1 MDENLEKQEEEQ
13 SEELSAAELAYLAS
27 KGQEEEK
34 KGKSKSRGSSKIL
47 HEMASDSDMPRS
59 NMSLLKILGGDIL
72 QSEWLRRQIPL
83 LVMLMVL
90 VIIYIGNR
98 YASQQEMIEIDDL
111 KQQLTDVKYDALTRS
126 SELLER
132 TRRSKIEQ
140 YLKNSNDSAL
150 KTAIM
155 PPYVIE
161 TN

>member
-34 KGKSKSRGSSKIL
+34 KGKGKRRGSSKIL
-47 HEMASDSDMPRS
+47 HEIASDSDMPRS

>member
-1 MDENLEKQEEEQ
+1 MDENQEKREEEQ
-13 SEELSAAELAYLAS
+13 TEELSAAELAYLAS

-34 KGKSKSRGSSKIL
+34 KEKSKSRSSSKIL
-47 HEMASDSDMPRS
+47 REMASDVDMPHS
-59 NMSLLKILGGDIL
+59 NISLLKILGGDIL

-83 LVMLMVL
+83 LIMLMFL

-98 YASQQEMIEIDDL
+98 YASQKEMIEIDDL

-126 SELLER
+126 SELLEK

-150 KTAIM
+150 KTAIV